1 MDGSGG
7 NGGRALINLLPGW
20 GCLIRRLGPGGVG
33 CLAEKGASLMLTAG
47 DFCARHVIDVPGR
60 WAGGG
65 VLCVRWGIAGPC
77 LWVVVLIMWQLG
89 RLIVDKQQDYEGL
102 CGRDRTVW
110 WGRPLICQVQR
121 KLVRAD

>member
-1 MDGSGG
+1 MFDQRTWP
-7 NGGRALINLLPGW
+7 GRGEMV
-20 GCLIRRLGPGGVG
+20 RREGV
-33 CLAEKGASLMLTAG
+33 SLMLTAG
-47 DFCARHVIDVPGR
+47 DFCARHVIDMPGH

-65 VLCVRWGIAGPC
+65 VLCDRWGIASPC

-89 RLIVDKQQDYEGL
+89 RLIVDKQQDYERL
-102 CGRDRTVW
+102 CGQDRAVW

>member
-1 MDGSGG
+1 MGGSGG
-7 NGGRALINLLPGW
+7 RFLINLLPGW
-20 GCLIRRLGPGGVG
+20 GVFDQRTWPGRGGMVRREGV
-33 CLAEKGASLMLTAG
+33 SLMLTAG

-89 RLIVDKQQDYEGL
+89 RLIVDKQQDYERL
-102 CGRDRTVW
+102 CGRDRAVW

-121 KLVRAD
+121 KLVRAN